1 MYKKKNIYNEI
12 TENRNLII
20 YYDKKNNEIIYHDNK
35 NKEPLYIQY
44 CPFNNETKNYLSA
57 YVIKDIRSSTFI
69 GIKKA
74 GSLTKEKYFSNFNDA
89 FIFISDLN
97 ISRYQFEFYKNTI
110 THLENKTHPFFK
122 KHVPYFCFNLFSGNI
137 YKGISYFNILYKNIE
152 NKNECSCFI
161 SKKELIE
168 HKINSE
174 QNNYE
179 IPILIYPEKE
189 DDKEFYENIV
199 PINKTDYFEKITFP
213 SVSYIDKSNSYI
225 SDDKTE
231 NKIFDICNQY
241 INCLFKQKEYVPEE
255 NNYKNIIKW
264 IKLHPY
270 SFIKIIE
277 ILFND
282 KTRL

>member
-110 THLENKTHPFFK
+110 TTYYYADLAIKYLTLAKNNGYEADDIAEYLGLSYASLGQTYESISAFTEALLVRESDFLLLSIAEQYYKANETGAAQQ
-122 KHVPYFCFNLFSGNI
+122 YLFRIINNSSNDEIILKSRLLLGNI
-137 YKGISYFNILYKNIE
+137 YIDIDELDNA
-152 NKNECSCFI
+152 
-161 SKKELIE
+161 KEQFDLVLQ
-168 HKINSE
+168 KDDNSADAH
-174 QNNYE
+174 YGLG
-179 IPILIYPEKE
+179 LIYEKQ
-189 DDKEFYENIV
+189 ENLV
-199 PINKTDYFEKITFP
+199 SARAEWRKARKIQP
-213 SVSYIDKSNSYI
+213 NHAGAVK
-225 SDDKTE
+225 
-231 NKIFDICNQY
+231 
-241 INCLFKQKEYVPEE
+241 
-255 NNYKNIIKW
+255 
-264 IKLHPY
+264 KL
-270 SFIKIIE
+270 SE
-277 ILFND
+277 
-282 KTRL
+282 